1 MAWDPKRQHEGGYLK
16 IDHRASP
23 GLPEDIARL
32 SGFDPSMAG
41 EGKLLE
47 ASTLTCAH
55 CKCAVVKN
63 PLRTRERA
71 YCPKCDH
78 YICDLCAARAYE
90 PDYAHMPFEKFSDLT
105 QSGKEPLLNSPVPKG

>member
-1 MAWDPKRQHEGGYLK
+1 MAWDPKRQHAGGYLRV
-16 IDHRASP
+16 DHRFSP

-32 SGFDPSMAG
+32 SGFDPVATR

-47 ASTLTCAH
+47 VSTLTCSH

-63 PLRTRERA
+63 PLRARARE

-78 YICDLCAARAYE
+78 YVCDLCWASMQH
-90 PDYAHMPFEKFSDLT
+90 PDYVHMPFEKYSDLT
-105 QSGKEPLLNSPVPKG
+105 MNGKEPRLLPKG